1 MYGTERP
8 GRERPVTAAAVLES
22 PRKPL
27 TVTEIDVEPPRAGEV
42 MVEVGA
48 SGVCHSDI
56 SVWNETLAHPV
67 PLVLGHEAAGTV
79 AGVGA
84 GVTSVAPGDRVVLSW
99 LAQCGT
105 CFYCTARQPQLC
117 EVAGVAFA
125 RGTLLD
131 GTTRYRRDGQPVYQM
146 AGLGTFTERCV
157 VPEAAA
163 VKIPDTIPLASAA
176 LIGCGVLTGFG
187 AAVNTAGIRVGD
199 TVAVVGCGGVGLSAV
214 QGARIAGAGVIIA
227 IDLHEERLALAA
239 RLGATHTLQPS
250 DTVAKQVRALT
261 GGRGADH
268 VLEVV
273 GRQQTVRDAIRMT
286 RRGGQVVLVG
296 AAGDDVTVTLPA
308 FSGVVMTEKV
318 IRGSLYGSSD
328 VRRDVPRLVSLYQ
341 SGLLKLDEMVSE
353 TFPFAQVNEAVEY
366 CAAEKGARAVVV
378 MS

>member
-1 MYGTERP
+1 
-8 GRERPVTAAAVLES
+8 VTTAAVLEA

-27 TVTEIDVEPPRAGEV
+27 AVTDIDVEPPRAGEV

-79 AGVGA
+79 AEVGA

-131 GTTRYRRDGQPVYQM
+131 GTTRYRRDGQPLYQM

-157 VPEAAA
+157 VPEGAA

-199 TVAVVGCGGVGLSAV
+199 TVAVLGCGGVGLSAV
-214 QGARIAGAGVIIA
+214 QGARIAGAGLIIA
-227 IDLHEERLALAA
+227 IDLHEERLAMAA

-341 SGLLKLDEMVSE
+341 SGLLKLDEMVTE
-353 TFPFAQVNEAVEY
+353 TFAFAQVNDAVEY

>member
-1 MYGTERP
+1 MT
-8 GRERPVTAAAVLES
+8 TAAVLES

-27 TVTEIDVEPPRAGEV
+27 ALTEIDVEPPRAGEV

-79 AGVGA
+79 TEVGA

-105 CFYCTARQPQLC
+105 CFYCVHRQPQLC

-131 GTTRYRRDGQPVYQM
+131 GTTRYRQGGQPVYQM

-157 VPEAAA
+157 VPEGAA
-163 VKIPDTIPLASAA
+163 VKIPDTIPLTSAA

-199 TVAVVGCGGVGLSAV
+199 TVAVLGCGGVGLSAV

-227 IDLHEERLALAA
+227 IDLHEERLAMAA

-250 DTVAKQVRALT
+250 DTLAKQVRALT
-261 GGRGADH
+261 GVRGADH

-328 VRRDVPRLVSLYQ
+328 IRRDVPRLVSLYQ
-341 SGLLKLDEMVSE
+341 SGLLKLDEMVTE
-353 TFPFAQVNEAVEY
+353 TFAFAQVNDAVEY

-378 MS
+378 MA

>member
-1 MYGTERP
+1 
-8 GRERPVTAAAVLES
+8 VTIAAVLEA

-27 TVTEIDVEPPRAGEV
+27 TVTDIDVEPPRPGEV

-79 AGVGA
+79 AEVGP

-105 CFYCTARQPQLC
+105 CFYCVHRQPQLC

-131 GTTRYRRDGQPVYQM
+131 GSTRYRRGGQPLYQM

-157 VPEAAA
+157 IPEAAA

-187 AAVNTAGIRVGD
+187 AAVNTAGIGVGD
-199 TVAVVGCGGVGLSAV
+199 TVAVLGCGGVGLSAV
-214 QGARIAGAGVIIA
+214 QGARIAGAGLIIA
-227 IDLHEERLALAA
+227 IDLHEERLAMAA

-268 VLEVV
+268 VLEVA

-341 SGLLKLDEMVSE
+341 SGLLKLDEMVTE
-353 TFPFAQVNEAVEY
+353 TFAFAQVNDAVEY

-378 MS
+378 MK

>member
-1 MYGTERP
+1 MT
-8 GRERPVTAAAVLES
+8 TAAVLEA

-27 TVTEIDVEPPRAGEV
+27 TVTDIDVEPPRAGEV

-79 AGVGA
+79 AEVGA

-105 CFYCTARQPQLC
+105 CFYCVARQPQLC

-131 GTTRYRRDGQPVYQM
+131 GTTRYRRDGQPLYQM

-199 TVAVVGCGGVGLSAV
+199 TVAVLGCGGVGLSAV
-214 QGARIAGAGVIIA
+214 QGARIAGAGMIIA
-227 IDLHEERLALAA
+227 IDLHEERLAMAA

-250 DTVAKQVRALT
+250 DTVAKEVRALT

-341 SGLLKLDEMVSE
+341 SGLLKLDEMVTE
-353 TFPFAQVNEAVEY
+353 TFPFAQVNDAVEY

>member
-1 MYGTERP
+1 MT
-8 GRERPVTAAAVLES
+8 TAAVLES

-27 TVTEIDVEPPRAGEV
+27 ALTDIDVEPPRAGEV

-79 AGVGA
+79 TGVGA

-131 GTTRYRRDGQPVYQM
+131 GTTRYRRDGQPGYQM
-146 AGLGTFTERCV
+146 AGLGTFTGLAMDGLEFVYQR
-157 VPEAAA
+157 AAA
-163 VKIPDTIPLASAA
+163 PQVPDVYVRGSAWSTAFKQYLQNKSLGDQAYGYKISTNGSPVAGPAA
-176 LIGCGVLTGFG
+176 NPQQVL
-187 AAVNTAGIRVGD
+187 
-199 TVAVVGCGGVGLSAV
+199 
-214 QGARIAGAGVIIA
+214 
-227 IDLHEERLALAA
+227 
-239 RLGATHTLQPS
+239 
-250 DTVAKQVRALT
+250 ALT

-341 SGLLKLDEMVSE
+341 SGLLKLDEMVTE

-366 CAAEKGARAVVV
+366 CAAEKGARAVVM